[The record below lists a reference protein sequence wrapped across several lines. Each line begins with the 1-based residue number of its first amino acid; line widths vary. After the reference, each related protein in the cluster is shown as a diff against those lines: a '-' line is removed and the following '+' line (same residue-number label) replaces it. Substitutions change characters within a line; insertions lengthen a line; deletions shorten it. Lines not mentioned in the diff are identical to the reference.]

1 MLSLLK
7 RITTIFL
14 LTAYVVSGT
23 SVLPAIVSMVASLD
37 DSHSV
42 AVAQSGSGMQVI
54 LHHRSKQF
62 TPKLEDH
69 ETPLAR
75 MIVSMCES
83 ADSGDHQLSI
93 GEITARLNLTNE
105 SDNRIAKVPR
115 LNFQET
121 QVLIQEMRSF
131 EPIRIQIQPA
141 PSLRGSRS
149 EWFTVRAT
157 VQLLI

>member
-1 MLSLLK
+1 
-7 RITTIFL
+7 
-14 LTAYVVSGT
+14 
-23 SVLPAIVSMVASLD
+23 
-37 DSHSV
+37 
-42 AVAQSGSGMQVI
+42 VI
-54 LHHRSKQF
+54 LHHRSEQF

-75 MIVSMCES
+75 MIVRMCES

-93 GEITARLNLTNE
+93 GEITARLNLTND
-105 SDNRIAKVPR
+105 SDNRIAKVPQ

-131 EPIRIQIQPA
+131 EPIQFQIQPA
-141 PSLRGSRS
+141 PSLRCSRS
-149 EWFTVRAT
+149 EWFAVRAT